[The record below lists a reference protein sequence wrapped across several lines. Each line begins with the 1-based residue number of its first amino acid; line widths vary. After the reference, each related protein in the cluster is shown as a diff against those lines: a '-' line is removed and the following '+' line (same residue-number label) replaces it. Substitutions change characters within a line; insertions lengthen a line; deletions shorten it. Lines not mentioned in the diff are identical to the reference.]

1 MYNANKPNPDDL
13 PSTRQLLRST
23 ILAAIAALV
32 ILVTVV
38 LPAEYGIDPTKIG
51 RFLGLAEMGEIKVM
65 LAEEAEADRRMK
77 EQLQEQLHQMQ
88 EQDAGERQSS
98 LLDALHRLIF
108 STAQA
113 QEAWTDELRIPL
125 APNEGAEVK
134 LVMQKGAIAEYA
146 WIAEGGVA
154 NFDMHGDSAD
164 GSIAYEKGRAVP
176 GDEGELKAADT
187 GFHGWFWRNRG
198 DDAITIVLKLRGA
211 YSEVKRTY

>member
-1 MYNANKPNPDDL
+1 MYNANKPNPDEL
-13 PSTRQLLRST
+13 PSTCQLVRST
-23 ILAAIAALV
+23 VLAALAAAV

-77 EQLQEQLHQMQ
+77 EQLQEQLQQMQ
-88 EQDAGERQSS
+88 QQEGEKQST
-98 LLDALHRLIF
+98 LLDALHGLIF

-125 APNEGAEVK
+125 TPNEGAEIK
-134 LVMQKGAIAEYA
+134 LVMQEGAVAEYS
-146 WIAEGGVA
+146 WVAEGGVA
-154 NFDMHGDSAD
+154 NYDLHGDGAD

-176 GDEGELKAADT
+176 GDEGELKAAAT

-198 DDAITIVLKLRGA
+198 DQDITIVLKLRGD
-211 YSEVKRTY
+211 YSAVKRTY